1 MTHLSIENI
10 IAYRDGKATD
20 AEKSSL
26 EAHLAI
32 CADCAESKRQIETLD
47 TWLREDASFEPPGH
61 LVERWMN
68 VFEPVVIPKKTS
80 LERIIASVVFDSFD
94 QPMLADVRRP
104 GTAARQRI
112 FRAGDID
119 VDVKIE
125 SAAAGERITLAGQ
138 VLSGKS
144 DFFDNAPV
152 RLESQGVVRSRT
164 RTNKMGEFSFEVAN
178 DTYHLSIELKEGE
191 IVIFNAH
198 HRDSSAGDA

>member
-1 MTHLSIENI
+1 MTHLSTENI
-10 IAYRDGKATD
+10 VTYLDGKASD

-32 CADCAESKRQIETLD
+32 CAECGEAKRQIETLD
-47 TWLREDASFEPPGH
+47 TCLREDASFEPPRH

-68 VFEPVVIPKKTS
+68 VFEPVVEPKKTS
-80 LERIIASVVFDSFD
+80 LGQILASVVFDSFD
-94 QPMLADVRRP
+94 QPMLAGVRRP

-112 FRAGDID
+112 FSAGEID

-125 SAAAGERITLAGQ
+125 SAQAGERITLEGQ
-138 VLSGKS
+138 VLSRKS
-144 DFFDNAPV
+144 NFFDNAPV
-152 RLESQGVVRSRT
+152 RLESQGVVRFRT
-164 RTNKMGEFSFEVAN
+164 RTNAMGEFSFEVAN

-198 HRDSSAGDA
+198 HRDSQ

>member
-10 IAYRDGKATD
+10 ITYLDGKAAD

-32 CADCAESKRQIETLD
+32 CVECAEAKRQIETLD
-47 TWLREDASFEPPGH
+47 TSLREDASFEPPSH

-68 VFEPVVIPKKTS
+68 VFKPVVIPRKTS
-80 LERIIASVVFDSFD
+80 LGRIIASVVFDSFD
-94 QPMLADVRRP
+94 EPMLASVRRP

-112 FRAGDID
+112 FHAGDID

-125 SAAAGERITLAGQ
+125 SAQAGERITLAGQ
-138 VLSGKS
+138 VLSSKS
-144 DFFDNAPV
+144 NFFDNAPV

-191 IVIFNAH
+191 IVIYNAH
-198 HRDSSAGDA
+198 HRDSQ